1 MKILDLIVRYFV
13 GGLFIFSG
21 IVKINDPVGMKIK
34 LQEYFEVFAADFTS
48 LFHILI
54 PAAMVIGIFLIILEV
69 LLGIAVLINY
79 RMNIS
84 VWILLVLI
92 VFFTFLTFY
101 SAYFNKVTDCG
112 CFGDAIPLTPWESF
126 YKDAILIV
134 MIGYLFWRRNIYVPI
149 INLRKG
155 NIVIGA
161 AAGIALFIGVYAIAH
176 LPFIDFRAYKIGDN
190 IAVNMQP
197 EEDPIFEY
205 TFRKA
210 GELVS
215 SEKYLLAED
224 GFEYV
229 DYKIKNPEKVTPKI
243 TDYNVWNDDDGDYTE
258 QSLTGSKLLLIIQEV
273 GNSDIDEMNEIKILI
288 ESMEGKIEVIAL
300 TASDGASFE
309 NFRHHYQLAVP
320 YYFTDATVLKAMIRS
335 DPGIMLLKDGT
346 VLGKWHHN
354 DVPDA
359 EKILKLIGPG

>member
-1 MKILDLIVRYFV
+1 MYQLLQMKILDFIVRYIV

-21 IVKINDPVGMKIK
+21 VVKINDPVGMKIK
-34 LQEYFEVFAADFTS
+34 LEEYFEVFASDFTS
-48 LFHILI
+48 LFHILV

-84 VWILLVLI
+84 AWILLVLI

-126 YKDAILIV
+126 YKDAILV
-134 MIGYLFWRRNIYVPI
+134 TMIGYLFWRRNTYDPI
-149 INLRKG
+149 VDLKKG

-161 AAGIALFIGVYAIAH
+161 AAGIALFIGIYAIAH

-229 DYKIKNPEKVTPKI
+229 DYQIKNPGKVTPKI
-243 TDYNVWNDDDGDYTE
+243 TDYNLWNDDDGDYTE
-258 QSLTGSKLLLIIQEV
+258 QSLTGLKLLLIVQEV
-273 GNSDIDEMNEIKILI
+273 DNSDVDEMEEINSLI
-288 ESMEGKIEVIAL
+288 EGMEGKEY
-300 TASDGASFE
+300 
-309 NFRHHYQLAVP
+309 N
-320 YYFTDATVLKAMIRS
+320 
-335 DPGIMLLKDGT
+335 
-346 VLGKWHHN
+346 
-354 DVPDA
+354 
-359 EKILKLIGPG
+359 